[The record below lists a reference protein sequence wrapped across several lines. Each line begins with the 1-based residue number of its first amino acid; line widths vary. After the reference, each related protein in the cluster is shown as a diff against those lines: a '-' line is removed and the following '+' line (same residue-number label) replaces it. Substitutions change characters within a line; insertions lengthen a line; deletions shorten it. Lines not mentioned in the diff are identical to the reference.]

1 MTETVSPIAVD
12 RAPGMERVH
21 SVDAYR
27 GLVMLL
33 MLAEVLRS
41 CDVAGALGH
50 QPLWDFVCLE
60 QTHVAWTGASL
71 HDLIQPGFYFLV
83 GVGLALS
90 LSRRLS
96 SGQTH
101 PQLIRHALARSA
113 VLVVL
118 GMALVA
124 VHPRQWSWWFDDTL
138 TQIGLAYPWVFA
150 IALRPKRQRWIALAG
165 ILAAYWLWFALT
177 PVQAV
182 SAVSPPPGVSADWL
196 NLHGLS
202 GFSAHWQ
209 KNANPAWAFDRWF
222 LNLFPRDVPFTGN
235 ENGLTTLNFIPSI
248 ATMILGLVAGDR
260 LRSNAT
266 AASKLRFLSV
276 AGILLLS
283 AGWLLGWLGV
293 VPVVKAIWTPSWV
306 LYSGG
311 WCFLFLA
318 AFFAVVDMAGYRRI
332 AFPLTVIGLNSI
344 VAYSL
349 SHLFPAFAFNSL
361 RRVLGSRPFQLAGAN
376 YEPAVYGAAVL
387 VLYWLVLYV
396 LYRRRIFVR
405 I

>member
-1 MTETVSPIAVD
+1 MRSIA
-12 RAPGMERVH
+12 RVH

-41 CDVAGALGH
+41 CDVAAAVGH
-50 QPLWDFVCLE
+50 LRLWDFVCLE
-60 QTHVAWTGASL
+60 QSHVPWTGASL

-90 LSRRLS
+90 LHRRLS
-96 SGQTH
+96 SGQTRA
-101 PQLIRHALARSA
+101 QLTRHAFTRALLL
-113 VLVVL
+113 VLL

-138 TQIGLAYPWVFA
+138 TQIGLAYPWLFG
-150 IALRPKRQRWIALAG
+150 IALRSRRERWIALAG
-165 ILAAYWLWFALT
+165 ILFTYWLWFALS
-177 PVQAV
+177 PVQSV
-182 SAVSPPPGVSADWL
+182 SAAAPPPGVSPEWL

-235 ENGLTTLNFIPSI
+235 DNGLTTLNFIPSI

-260 LRSNAT
+260 LRTSGT
-266 AASKLRFLSV
+266 AANKLRFLSG
-276 AGILLLS
+276 AGILLVCT
-283 AGWLLGWLGV
+283 GWLLGWLGI

-318 AFFAVVDMAGYRRI
+318 AFFVLVDVAGYRRLV
-332 AFPLTVIGLNSI
+332 FPLTVIGLNSI

-349 SHLFPAFAFNSL
+349 SHLFPALAFNSI
-361 RRVLGSRPFQLAGAN
+361 RRVVGSGLFQLAGTI
-376 YEPAVYGAAVL
+376 YEPAAYGVAVL
-387 VLYWLVLYV
+387 LLYWLVLYV
-396 LYRRRIFVR
+396 LYWRRIFVR